1 MMRLI
6 CYGAGRS
13 FLLAFGGAYSN
24 RYEERDYKMTVEAI
38 ILAIGLGFG
47 LAMDAFSVSLA
58 NGLHEPRMKFRRVA
72 LIAGTFAIFQGLMPT
87 IGWALVTTAEHY
99 FSMIEPFIPW
109 VAFGLLAYIG
119 GKMIFDG
126 IKCADCDD
134 CECGKLTF
142 GLLLVQGVATS
153 IDAMSSG
160 LKLADYTLDNVLLSV
175 AIIAAMT
182 FAICVAGIYIG
193 KVSGTKLAN
202 KASIFGGLVLIL
214 IGIYILVSSLF
225 GA

>member
-1 MMRLI
+1 
-6 CYGAGRS
+6 
-13 FLLAFGGAYSN
+13 
-24 RYEERDYKMTVEAI
+24 MTVEVI
-38 ILAIGLGFG
+38 ILAIGLGFS

-58 NGLHEPRMKFRRVA
+58 NGLHEPKMKFPRVMM
-72 LIAGTFAIFQGLMPT
+72 IAGTFAIFQGLMPT
-87 IGWALVTTAEHY
+87 IGWGLVTTAKHFFEGI
-99 FSMIEPFIPW
+99 SPFIPW
-109 VAFGLLAYIG
+109 VAFALLAYIG

-142 GLLLVQGVATS
+142 GLLLVQGLATS

-160 LKLADYTLDNVLLSV
+160 FKLADYSWEHVILSV

-202 KASIFGGLVLIL
+202 KASIFGGSVLIV
-214 IGIYILVSSLF
+214 IGIYILVSSFF